1 MTITIIQP
9 NHALS
14 ADYIDKYN
22 QEWDDMPLSPVP
34 VQYPSHLDIAPE
46 QVVYIANGHRA
57 ATSVPSGSPSS
68 ATADVSATSP
78 TDCTLTSPSAPPS
91 SPTSIAS
98 AALGT
103 VAGLLASSRALI
115 PTFDPTDGWAAMDSV
130 VTDAVLRTYLR
141 LALYSPFHTHIPSKD
156 DVCRVVEFGQTSW
169 AIRAPL
175 CTMAVRALQIVAY
188 FILCAANDHNPYF
201 QGGPPDLPS
210 FIDLTYLD
218 QLGLR
223 IPAIILFRSYSE
235 NIVRNMR
242 FPDEQ
247 AAIDYPLSYAG
258 EFGYRCSWRW
268 GAPLAMAHTE
278 WTHRI
283 TRHFVY
289 DGHKSLEHLMSHQL
303 LKNEMD
309 FGCAALLSPF
319 DAVRLLSIIRAER
332 HHLAI
337 WPVTDPISQQGDIFL
352 RQHLHELNTS
362 ISTLNHI
369 VARTLTPD
377 ELDL

>member
-1 MTITIIQP
+1 M
-9 NHALS
+9 H
-14 ADYIDKYN
+14 
-22 QEWDDMPLSPVP
+22 
-34 VQYPSHLDIAPE
+34 
-46 QVVYIANGHRA
+46 
-57 ATSVPSGSPSS
+57 
-68 ATADVSATSP
+68 
-78 TDCTLTSPSAPPS
+78 
-91 SPTSIAS
+91 
-98 AALGT
+98 
-103 VAGLLASSRALI
+103 
-115 PTFDPTDGWAAMDSV
+115 
-130 VTDAVLRTYLR
+130 
-141 LALYSPFHTHIPSKD
+141 
-156 DVCRVVEFGQTSW
+156 
-169 AIRAPL
+169 
-175 CTMAVRALQIVAY
+175 
-188 FILCAANDHNPYF
+188 
-201 QGGPPDLPS
+201 
-210 FIDLTYLD
+210 
-218 QLGLR
+218 
-223 IPAIILFRSYSE
+223 
-235 NIVRNMR
+235 

-247 AAIDYPLSYAG
+247 AAIDYLFLMQAVYEYYLLWIANAMRLST

-362 ISTLNHI
+362 ISTLSHI